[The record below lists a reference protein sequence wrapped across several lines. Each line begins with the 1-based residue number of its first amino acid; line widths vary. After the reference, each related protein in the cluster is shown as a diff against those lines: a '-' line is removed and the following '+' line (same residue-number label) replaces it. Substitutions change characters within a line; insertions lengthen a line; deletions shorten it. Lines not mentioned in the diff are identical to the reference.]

1 VDPHLTSL
9 GSVLTRTDERLRA
22 GSDPTRLWPSGFPIL
37 DDVLSG
43 GFRAG
48 SLVLLAGPQGLGK
61 TTLALQVARNVAVA
75 GRPVVY
81 FSFEHDPESLLERLI
96 ALESGLIADHD
107 SPGLNK
113 IRAAFEATGKGLG
126 GLTER
131 LAGTPAGLASV
142 QRVASYADRLHLH
155 RSTGATTSLDVIA
168 AAAREVAE
176 LTGAAPMLVVDY
188 LQKVKVEN
196 GSNFEDER
204 VTIVVEGLKD
214 LAIDVDAPVLSV
226 VAADKAGLQS
236 GKRMRAQHLRGSTAL
251 AYEAD
256 VLLVLENKFDLVAR
270 HHLVYASGNLERY
283 KQLAVLSIA
292 KNRHGFDGIDLE
304 FRKRFEQSRFHTD
317 GNRVAEQL
325 VDERLYVE

>member
-1 VDPHLTSL
+1 MRNAPAQGPGRGRILALSPALAVRVCGTFGHPEDRETTGGLWFQRGTLRHRAEADQIARSAARPRPLCCNDGVDPHLTSL

-142 QRVASYADRLHLH
+142 QRVAS
-155 RSTGATTSLDVIA
+155 
-168 AAAREVAE
+168 
-176 LTGAAPMLVVDY
+176 
-188 LQKVKVEN
+188 
-196 GSNFEDER
+196 
-204 VTIVVEGLKD
+204 
-214 LAIDVDAPVLSV
+214 
-226 VAADKAGLQS
+226 
-236 GKRMRAQHLRGSTAL
+236 
-251 AYEAD
+251 
-256 VLLVLENKFDLVAR
+256 
-270 HHLVYASGNLERY
+270 
-283 KQLAVLSIA
+283 
-292 KNRHGFDGIDLE
+292 
-304 FRKRFEQSRFHTD
+304 
-317 GNRVAEQL
+317 
-325 VDERLYVE
+325 